1 MKPDMTNG
9 VNGVVRSKYFYSI
22 AGEKRK
28 GQLEERNVPYCEPPD
43 IPLWA
48 QGYFFRKQQI
58 FEN

>member
-1 MKPDMTNG
+1 MTEC

-28 GQLEERNVPYCEPPD
+28 VQLEERNIPYCEPTD

-48 QGYFFRKQQI
+48 QGYFFRK
-58 FEN
+58 

>member
-1 MKPDMTNG
+1 MTNG
-9 VNGVVRSKYFYSI
+9 VNGMVRSKYFYSI

-28 GQLEERNVPYCEPPD
+28 VQLEERNVPYCEPPD

-48 QGYFFRKQQI
+48 QGYFFRKKEI

>member
-1 MKPDMTNG
+1 MTEC

-28 GQLEERNVPYCEPPD
+28 VQLEERNIPYCEPTD

-48 QGYFFRKQQI
+48 QGYFF
-58 FEN
+58 FENSKFSKSRP